1 VPILFPL
8 SDRQLWQLARL
19 LVPKSF
25 AKGQMVF
32 HQGDEADNFYICQR
46 GAFSCFTSECYTGA
60 PVSMHQQKLFQTGSC
75 VLERHG
81 HRSLQCSGVG
91 LRLA

>member
-1 VPILFPL
+1 MCDIWCGICLCGAPPLQVPILFPL

-46 GAFSCFTSECYTGA
+46 GAFSCFTSRCRLH
-60 PVSMHQQKLFQTGSC
+60 S
-75 VLERHG
+75 R
-81 HRSLQCSGVG
+81 CS
-91 LRLA
+91 ACA

>member
-19 LVPKSF
+19 LVPKSY

-32 HQGDEADNFYICQR
+32 HQGDEADHFYICQR
-46 GAFSCFTSECYTGA
+46 GAFSCFSSASCPGVGVFE
-60 PVSMHQQKLFQTGSC
+60 C
-75 VLERHG
+75 VLRVWFG
-81 HRSLQCSGVG
+81 GCSSP
-91 LRLA
+91 L

>member
-1 VPILFPL
+1 MMQVPILFPL

-19 LVPKSF
+19 LVPKTF

-46 GAFSCFTSECYTGA
+46 GAFSCFSSRSCNA
-60 PVSMHQQKLFQTGSC
+60 PKGYPG
-75 VLERHG
+75 RI
-81 HRSLQCSGVG
+81 
-91 LRLA
+91 